1 MTKSIIK
8 KLFIK
13 LSKIL
18 GYEIIDQSDFSSPTL
33 QKELNEDLSII
44 NQKSIVLP
52 LGEVKITK
60 KVNSVL
66 IIFRTNTDVEIWD
79 QNKKRLFEEP
89 KIQYSLRALKSL
101 IKTVNFSKT
110 KYPNIKF
117 KTIIVDDKS
126 KGENLDKLKKLI
138 DESDLDMS
146 ITSLNHEKY
155 KDIIKQQ
162 KNDQTF
168 SNLASLLQSFEL
180 GKKHGEDLVFFVE
193 DDYLHFEPM
202 MEEMIA
208 SYERIA
214 SQVNKDI
221 FMCPADYPYLY
232 MNNEKT
238 NILIGNKRHWRT
250 INQTLCTF
258 LTTKSLLDKY
268 WDNFYNTCLDRN
280 DPFEKHLN
288 EIYTKEFCISPLKS
302 LSLHL
307 TNVNSSYGLSPFIN
321 YKKLWDENE
330 VTNA

>member
-1 MTKSIIK
+1 MKKSIIK

-13 LSKIL
+13 LSKVL
-18 GYEIIDQSDFSSPTL
+18 GYEIIDQNDFNSPTL

-44 NQKSIVLP
+44 NDKSIVLP

-79 QNKKRLFEEP
+79 QNKKRLFQEP
-89 KIQYSLRALKSL
+89 KIEYALRALNSMIKS
-101 IKTVNFSKT
+101 INFSKT

-117 KTIIVDDKS
+117 NMIVVDDKS
-126 KGENLDKLKKLI
+126 RDENLNKLKKLI
-138 DESDLDMS
+138 DKSGLDIS
-146 ITSLNHEKY
+146 INALNHDKY
-155 KDIIKQQ
+155 KEKIKKQ

-214 SQVNKDI
+214 SQVNRDI

-232 MNNEKT
+232 MKNEKT

-258 LTTKSLLDKY
+258 MTTRSLLDKY
-268 WDNFYNTCLDRN
+268 WDNFKKTCSDRN

-288 EIYTKEFCISPLKS
+288 KIYTKELCISPLKS

-307 TNVNSSYGLSPFIN
+307 TNVNSSYGLAPFID
-321 YKKLWDENE
+321 YKKLWDENK
-330 VTNA
+330 

>member
-1 MTKSIIK
+1 MKKSIIK
-8 KLFIK
+8 KIFIK

-44 NQKSIVLP
+44 NQKSIILP

-101 IKTVNFSKT
+101 IKSINFSKT

-126 KGENLDKLKKLI
+126 KEENLKKLKKLI
-138 DESDLDMS
+138 DESDLDIS
-146 ITSLNHEKY
+146 ITSLNHDKY

-180 GKKHGEDLVFFVE
+180 GKEYGEDLVFFVE

-258 LTTKSLLDKY
+258 MTTKSLLDKY

-321 YKKLWDENE
+321 YKKLWDENQ
-330 VTNA
+330 

>member
-1 MTKSIIK
+1 MKKSIIK

-13 LSKIL
+13 LSKFL

-33 QKELNEDLSII
+33 NKELNEDLSII
-44 NQKSIVLP
+44 NEKSIVLP

-60 KVNSVL
+60 KAKSVL

-79 QNKKRLFEEP
+79 QNKKRLFENP
-89 KIQYSLRALKSL
+89 KIEYSLRALNSL
-101 IKTVNFSKT
+101 IKSVNFSKT
-110 KYPNIKF
+110 KYSNIAF
-117 KTIIVDDKS
+117 KIIIVDDNS
-126 KGENLDKLKKLI
+126 KEENLNKLNKLI
-138 DESDLDMS
+138 NQSGLDIS
-146 ITSLNHEKY
+146 VTTLNHEKY
-155 KDIIKQQ
+155 KHAIKQQ

-180 GKKHGEDLVFFVE
+180 GKEHGEDLIFFVE

-214 SQVNKDI
+214 SQLNRDI

-232 MNNEKT
+232 MNNKKT

-250 INQTLCTF
+250 VNQTLCTF
-258 LTTKSLLDKY
+258 MTTKTLLNKY

-280 DPFEKHLN
+280 DPFEKYLN
-288 EIYTKEFCISPLKS
+288 EIYLKEFCISPLKS

-307 TNVNSSYGLSPFIN
+307 TNVNSSYGLSPFID
-321 YKKLWDENE
+321 YKKLWDEN
-330 VTNA
+330 

>member
-1 MTKSIIK
+1 MKKNIIK

-13 LSKIL
+13 LSRVL

-33 QKELNEDLSII
+33 QRKLNEELSTI
-44 NQKSIVLP
+44 NEKSIVLP
-52 LGEVKITK
+52 LGEVKVTK
-60 KVNSVL
+60 KVSTVL
-66 IIFRTNTDVEIWD
+66 VIFRTNTDVEIWD
-79 QNKKRLFEEP
+79 QNKKRLFEKP
-89 KIQYSLRALKSL
+89 KIEYSLRALKSL
-101 IKTVNFSKT
+101 IRSMNFSKT

-117 KTIIVDDKS
+117 RTIIVDDES
-126 KGENLDKLKKLI
+126 KEENLNRIKKLI
-138 DESDLDMS
+138 DGNGLDIS
-146 ITSLNHEKY
+146 IVSLNHEKY
-155 KDIIKQQ
+155 KNKIKQQ
-162 KNDQTF
+162 KNHETF

-180 GKKHGEDLVFFVE
+180 GKEHGEDLIFFVE
-193 DDYLHFEPM
+193 DDYLHFEAM

-232 MNNEKT
+232 MNNEKS

-250 INQTLCTF
+250 VNQTLCTF
-258 LTTKSLLDKY
+258 MTTKSLLDKY

-307 TNVNSSYGLSPFIN
+307 TNVNSSYGLSPFID
-321 YKKLWDENE
+321 YKKLWDEN
-330 VTNA
+330 

>member
-1 MTKSIIK
+1 MKKSIIK

-13 LSKIL
+13 LSKVL
-18 GYEIIDQSDFSSPTL
+18 GYELIDQSDFKSPTL

-44 NQKSIVLP
+44 NEKSIVLP

-60 KVNSVL
+60 KINSIL

-89 KIQYSLRALKSL
+89 KIEYSLRALNSL
-101 IKTVNFSKT
+101 IKSVNFSKT
-110 KYPNIKF
+110 RYPEIKF
-117 KTIIVDDKS
+117 NIIIVDDNS
-126 KGENLDKLKKLI
+126 KEENFNKLNKLI
-138 DESDLDMS
+138 NGSSLD
-146 ITSLNHEKY
+146 INVTSLKHENY
-155 KDIIKQQ
+155 KGIIKQQ

-180 GKKHGEDLVFFVE
+180 GKEHGDDLVFFVE

-214 SQVNKDI
+214 SQVNRDI
-221 FMCPADYPYLY
+221 FMCPTDYPYLY
-232 MNNEKT
+232 MSNEKT

-258 LTTKSLLDKY
+258 MTTKSLLDKY
-268 WDNFYNTCLDRN
+268 WDNFKSTCLDRN

-288 EIYTKEFCISPLKS
+288 EIYKSEFCVSPLKS

-307 TNVNSSYGLSPFIN
+307 TNVNSSYGLSPFID
-321 YKKLWDENE
+321 YKKLWDENQ
-330 VTNA
+330 

>member
-1 MTKSIIK
+1 MK

-13 LSKIL
+13 FAKLL
-18 GYEIIDQSDFSSPTL
+18 GYEIIDQNNFVSPTL
-33 QKELNEDLSII
+33 NKDLNEDLSFI
-44 NQKSIVLP
+44 NDKSIVLP

-66 IIFRTNTDVEIWD
+66 TIFRTNTDVEIWD
-79 QNKKRLFEEP
+79 QNKKRLFEKP
-89 KIQYSLRALKSL
+89 KIEYSLRSLNSL
-101 IKTVNFSKT
+101 IKSINFSKK
-110 KYPNIKF
+110 KYPNIIF
-117 KTIIVDDKS
+117 KIIIVDDKS
-126 KGENLDKLKKLI
+126 KEDNLDKIKKLI
-138 DESDLDMS
+138 DNSSLDIS
-146 ITSLNHEKY
+146 VTPLNHEKY

-180 GKKHGEDLVFFVE
+180 GKENGQDLVFFVE
-193 DDYLHFEPM
+193 DDYLHFEFM

-208 SYERIA
+208 SFERIA
-214 SQVNKDI
+214 SQFNKDI

-258 LTTKSLLDKY
+258 LTTSSLLKKY

-280 DPFEKHLN
+280 DPFEKYIN
-288 EIYTKEFCISPLKS
+288 EIYKKEFCISPLKS

-307 TNVNSSYGLSPFIN
+307 TNVNSSYGLSPFID
-321 YKKLWDENE
+321 YKKIWDENK
-330 VTNA
+330 

>member
-1 MTKSIIK
+1 MKKSIIK

-33 QKELNEDLSII
+33 KKELNEDLSII
-44 NQKSIVLP
+44 NEKSIILP

-66 IIFRTNTDVEIWD
+66 IIFRTNTNIEIWD

-89 KIQYSLRALKSL
+89 KVEYSLRALNSL
-101 IKTVNFSKT
+101 IRSINFSKT

-126 KGENLDKLKKLI
+126 KEENFNKLKKLI
-138 DESDLDMS
+138 DGSSLDIS
-146 ITSLNHEKY
+146 IIHLNHEKY
-155 KDIIKQQ
+155 KDTIKQQ

-180 GKKHGEDLVFFVE
+180 GKEYGEDLIFFVE

-250 INQTLCTF
+250 INQTLCT
-258 LTTKSLLDKY
+258 LMTTKLLLDKY
-268 WDNFYNTCLDRN
+268 WENFYKNCLDRH
-280 DPFEKHLN
+280 DPFEKYLN

-321 YKKLWDENE
+321 YKKLWDENQ
-330 VTNA
+330 